1 MDCIKSRAFAKE
13 RCGNM
18 YMMDVPCGIT
28 TPAPA
33 LSPYNCVLAVY

>member
-28 TPAPA
+28 QPG
-33 LSPYNCVLAVY
+33 LMFIRRY